1 MATAEMNAEG
11 NQADDLL
18 SPSEEDSPPVLND
31 TSAPLNFSE
40 LTPRE
45 FGISVKSFT
54 PASLSN
60 GKDKFRLAQIKS
72 RRKSS
77 IGARGSPETNSLIRF
92 MAQQRMKTSSTFQ
105 TLELVRSSPFLPR
118 VASTLRQKM
127 ASFQSLMD
135 VEESGVCD
143 PMPGQDS
150 NTGGCIKTRDYLS
163 DRNSHHGGK
172 ENHPP
177 TMTPMPSKR
186 GRLAPI
192 DGCEVEIREASAPIL
207 HEEEEAVK
215 QVVTRG
221 PLPSSELVEEDQAVL
236 ITPTLHTD
244 LELHTCSPAMDEQD
258 DLFELESLGRPPPDD
273 CAAAPPAGAA
283 SLFHI
288 AAFPS
293 LLAMK
298 PAGEKKKSVRF
309 GGPLSPE
316 FFDKHLPPSTPL
328 KKGGTPGRAATP
340 CGSFQLC
347 SVLKTPQRSE
357 PRTTTTQARLDLS
370 GLDMF
375 GASPTL
381 AMPRNRSV
389 ASAGEDD
396 KDSDGG
402 RTIAFPLMEE
412 IDSAETG
419 DTEYT
424 LENQPVN
431 LNAAFHE
438 EFLSQ
443 ILTESETSPS
453 TISPADSLDEP
464 APFLEKENHHEAAV
478 EAPVEAPARSRNQ
491 RKKHPGP
498 EQAARSEP
506 PAGCAGRKRKLPEES
521 EPVKRSTRSA
531 AKAASG
537 RIKTNS
543 AAKWRWNKDV
553 DRSLYGSRAYASK
566 NPNLS
571 PITERLPLLQSQAAQ
586 QIPSPNHETG
596 SNPQSADDPPATDD
610 LPATNALEKLS
621 GDPVTSPNSSKKQ
634 PLRKGRRQSGPR
646 VKRNGAKKRRVAV
659 PNEALR
665 GEESLDQT
673 GRSTEELCEE
683 QTTTDPDASSGTPL
697 TRSEPE
703 QGKVDAEHDAVIPAE
718 TLGADCPGSGAESD
732 NTLSQ
737 SGRRTPR
744 RGSVD
749 AAALRERENRAE
761 AEQGEQAASR
771 QENLQSSSGGQEGTG
786 VADFHLAPW
795 QADFNFEDVF
805 KPVPARLQRSVR
817 RSLRNRSAAEQGVG
831 DGSAGNSSVG
841 LAWLAWTSP
850 DSNKESRRK
859 TRGRRL
865 SAAPA
870 VLPALPEG
878 NAAS

>member
-135 VEESGVCD
+135 VEE
-143 PMPGQDS
+143 
-150 NTGGCIKTRDYLS
+150 R
-163 DRNSHHGGK
+163 
-172 ENHPP
+172 
-177 TMTPMPSKR
+177 
-186 GRLAPI
+186 
-192 DGCEVEIREASAPIL
+192 
-207 HEEEEAVK
+207 
-215 QVVTRG
+215 
-221 PLPSSELVEEDQAVL
+221 
-236 ITPTLHTD
+236 
-244 LELHTCSPAMDEQD
+244 
-258 DLFELESLGRPPPDD
+258 
-273 CAAAPPAGAA
+273 
-283 SLFHI
+283 
-288 AAFPS
+288 
-293 LLAMK
+293 
-298 PAGEKKKSVRF
+298 EKKKSVRF

-586 QIPSPNHETG
+586 QIPCESCTTPNHETG